1 MPLIKLGASLARA
14 LIWLALSLVLA
25 WGAAALWIDGPSA
38 RWLAGLLAAGYVA
51 LSLALVIRIRVFRGG
66 AVAALLPFAAVLAW
80 WLSIPASN
88 DRDWLPDVAR
98 PPVAEINGNLVTI
111 RNIRNFEY
119 RTSDADFVEHWDTR
133 SYDLDRIV
141 GMDLFLSYWGPTL
154 IAHTI
159 VSWEF
164 SDGQHLAVSIE
175 TRKEK
180 GEEYSAV
187 LGFFRQ
193 FELYY
198 VVADER
204 DVIGVRANHRGEQIY
219 LYRLRAPPDRAR
231 ALLVH
236 YLVEINR
243 LARQPA
249 WYNALTQSC
258 TTTIE
263 HNVKAIGVAM
273 AFDWR
278 IFANGRLDELL
289 YEVGSINNTLRFP
302 ELRSRS
308 DITAKVKAAG
318 AAPDFSQRIR
328 EGLPERPPRNPL
340 PER

>member
-1 MPLIKLGASLARA
+1 MAILKLGIGLTRLLLWLLLLLA
-14 LIWLALSLVLA
+14 VA
-25 WGAAALWIDGPSA
+25 WGAAALWIDGQAA

-66 AVAALLPFAAVLAW
+66 FVAALVPFAAVLAW

-88 DRDWLPDVAR
+88 DRNWLPDVAR
-98 PPVAEINGNLVTI
+98 PAVAEIRGNLVTV

-119 RTSDADFVEHWDTR
+119 RTSDTDFAEHWDTR
-133 SYDLDRIV
+133 TYDLDRLV
-141 GMDLFLSYWGPTL
+141 GTDLFFSYWGPTL

-159 VSWEF
+159 MSWEF
-164 SDGQHLAVSIE
+164 ADGSHLAISIE

-204 DVIGVRANHRGEQIY
+204 DVIGVRTDHRGEQVF
-219 LYRLRAPPDRAR
+219 LYRLRMPADRAR
-231 ALLVH
+231 ALLLR
-236 YLVEINR
+236 YLEEANR
-243 LARQPA
+243 LARQPS

-258 TTTIE
+258 TTTIT
-263 HNVKAIGVAM
+263 HNVAAIGAAM

-278 IFANGRLDELL
+278 ILANGRLDELL
-289 YEVGSINNTLRFP
+289 YQRGAINTALPFP

-308 DITAKVKAAG
+308 DITAKSKAAG
-318 AAPDFSQRIR
+318 AAVDFSRRIR
-328 EGLPERPPRNPL
+328 EGLPERPPRPK
-340 PER
+340 PAG

>member
-1 MPLIKLGASLARA
+1 MGIFGLGIGLTRLLLWLLLLLA
-14 LIWLALSLVLA
+14 VA
-25 WGAAALWIDGPSA
+25 WGAAALWIDGPAA

-66 AVAALLPFAAVLAW
+66 FVAALVPFAAVLAW

-88 DRDWLPDVAR
+88 DRNWLADVAR
-98 PPVAEINGNLVTI
+98 PPVAEIRGNLVTV

-119 RTSDADFVEHWDTR
+119 RSSDTDFVEHWDTR
-133 SYDLDRIV
+133 TYDLDQLV
-141 GMDLFLSYWGPTL
+141 GVDLFLSYWGPTL

-159 VSWEF
+159 MSWEF
-164 SDGQHLAVSIE
+164 ADGSQLAISIE

-204 DVIGVRANHRGEQIY
+204 DVIGVRTDHRGEQVF
-219 LYRLRAPPDRAR
+219 LYRLRMPVDRAR
-231 ALLVH
+231 ALLLR
-236 YLVEINR
+236 YLEEANR
-243 LARQPA
+243 IARQPV
-249 WYNALTQSC
+249 WYNALTLSC
-258 TTTIE
+258 TTTIT
-263 HNVKAIGVAM
+263 HNVAAIGPAM

-278 IFANGRLDELL
+278 ILANGRLDELL
-289 YEVGSINNTLRFP
+289 YQRGAINTALPFP

-308 DITAKVKAAG
+308 DITAKSKAAG
-318 AAPDFSQRIR
+318 AAADFSRRIR
-328 EGLPERPPRNPL
+328 EGLPDRPSRPKPAG
-340 PER
+340 